1 MRVRNEECFVLRT
14 IPIKESSLVVDI
26 FTRNYGRISLMA
38 KGARR
43 KKSEFR
49 GTIRPFQLLMVSW
62 SGKNELPIMTK
73 LVNKETPF
81 GIGGRQVY
89 CSYYL
94 NELIIRFLR
103 QAAPHR
109 ELFDIYRTTLNDL
122 NDSENQFHVLR
133 VFEKNLLKFLGYQL
147 VLKTE
152 SDGKTPIRSDK
163 LYHYDFES
171 GPIPATHP
179 GNSSV
184 TGNALLAIEAE
195 RFNSSDIRQES
206 LQFLRMAIEHYCEG
220 NTNRSREVFRQTVQ
234 IER

>member
-26 FTRNYGRISLMA
+26 FTRNHGRLSLIA

-43 KKSEFR
+43 RKSELR
-49 GTIRPFQLLMVSW
+49 GYIQPFQLLLVSW
-62 SGKNELPIMTK
+62 TGRGELPIMTS
-73 LVNKETPF
+73 LVNKENHI

-103 QAAPHR
+103 QAAPYL
-109 ELFDIYRTTLNDL
+109 ELFDIYRATLNDL
-122 NDSENQFHVLR
+122 NDTDRQFHALR
-133 VFEKNLLKFLGYQL
+133 VFEKNLLKFLGYEL

-152 SDGKTPIRSDK
+152 ADGSAVIQPDR

-179 GNSSV
+179 GDSSV
-184 TGNALLAIEAE
+184 SGRALLAIEAE
-195 RFNSSDIRQES
+195 RFNSSQVRQES
-206 LQFLRMAIEHYCEG
+206 RQFLRQAIEHYCEG
-220 NTNRSREVFRQTVQ
+220 NTNRSREVYRQTIQ
-234 IER
+234 IEP